1 MGTAPVPG
9 GLSTSLGRA
18 AVADPDTN
26 TWGARIV
33 AMDGS
38 RAAGVD
44 VLVWFADANALVSAL
59 AVEIPLWNV
68 DPTNEDDT
76 HRAQNIASI
85 GGRIVSGGG
94 AGAETL
100 KFTIPALQQIL
111 SKDATIEWIGSLEG
125 LMQGEQEY
133 PIRLRSEFRGGGDGI
148 PPVGDDER
156 DAFVQFLRDQAPA

>member
-1 MGTAPVPG
+1 MGSAPVPG

-18 AVADPDTN
+18 AVANPATN
-26 TWGARIV
+26 TWGARVRAIE
-33 AMDGS
+33 GS
-38 RAAGVD
+38 RAEGVD
-44 VLVWFADANALVSAL
+44 CIVWFSDANALVSAL

-68 DPTNEDDT
+68 DPANEDDT

-94 AGAETL
+94 AGPETL

-133 PIRLRSEFRGGGDGI
+133 PIALRSQFRGGGDGI
-148 PPVGDDER
+148 VPIADDER
-156 DAFVQFLRDQAPA
+156 EAFLQFLRDQAPA

>member
-18 AVADPDTN
+18 AVADPETN
-26 TWGARIV
+26 TWGARVV
-33 AMDGS
+33 AMDDS

-68 DPTNEDDT
+68 DPANQDDT
-76 HRAQNIASI
+76 IRAQNIASI

-94 AGAETL
+94 AGPETL

-111 SKDATIEWIGSLEG
+111 SKDATIAWIGSLDG
-125 LMQGEQEY
+125 LLQGEQDY
-133 PIRLRSEFRGGGDGI
+133 PVEIRGEFRGGGDGTAAI
-148 PPVGDDER
+148 TDAER
-156 DAFVQFLRDQAPA
+156 EGFVQFLRDRAPA